1 MNETAWTAI
10 VVAVVTAAGGLWTAL
25 TTKRRI
31 DADSES
37 ITVATMRGVLE
48 EVRNEL
54 DRCHTERTGVL
65 ERLQAAE
72 GRIGGL
78 EAWIKLNYGID
89 PGEINGHPV

>member
-1 MNETAWTAI
+1 MTETAWTAI
-10 VVAVVTAAGGLWTAL
+10 IVAVVTAAGGLWTAL

-54 DRCHTERTGVL
+54 DRCHTERAGVL
-65 ERLQAAE
+65 ERLQGAE
-72 GRIGGL
+72 ARIGGL
-78 EAWIKLNYGID
+78 EQWIKLNHGVD
-89 PGEINGHPV
+89 PEEINGHPV